1 MWNACTSIFKCVIC
15 LVCWFKKPP
24 SRMVSFDHMLLKY
37 LNIFQ
42 TNIIT
47 TVSQLWLIS
56 FLHGHVVL
64 CVRVCALVT
73 LTCWPW
79 NKSASC
85 VWYEKT
91 LRKFWAFLELFLFE
105 IKSFWEL
112 HATERD
118 DLQAC
123 VLEGG
128 VIIHNHTR
136 FRSRLGRVISLQ
148 FITSRYG
155 ASRHAGLILIHH
167 FPLLLLFHNHR
178 SVPVLIRGYHLQTLV
193 TLPWLPYTSFLPPLS
208 PSLFFLSFPTPTF
221 FPAFSHSSYIC
232 L

>member
-24 SRMVSFDHMLLKY
+24 SRMVSFDHILLKY
-37 LNIFQ
+37 LNFFQ

-128 VIIHNHTR
+128 VIIHNYTR

-148 FITSRYG
+148 FITGHYG
-155 ASRHAGLILIHH
+155 ASSVATLPQSPLRSCPDSWLPSTNPRHFTLASLHFLSSPYIPPPF
-167 FPLLLLFHNHR
+167 FPLTRPRLF
-178 SVPVLIRGYHLQTLV
+178 
-193 TLPWLPYTSFLPPLS
+193 PLS
-208 PSLFFLSFPTPTF
+208 LH
-221 FPAFSHSSYIC
+221 FSYVC
-232 L
+232 P